1 MFRDI
6 ILLANGSCVA
16 YERRVE
22 PGEYM
27 AITISDTKYIDHLGV
42 IKTEL
47 ILYETHLYFELEN
60 TVRVMLHMHC

>member
-1 MFRDI
+1 
-6 ILLANGSCVA
+6 
-16 YERRVE
+16 
-22 PGEYM
+22 M

-47 ILYETHLYFELEN
+47 ILYETHLYFEMEN